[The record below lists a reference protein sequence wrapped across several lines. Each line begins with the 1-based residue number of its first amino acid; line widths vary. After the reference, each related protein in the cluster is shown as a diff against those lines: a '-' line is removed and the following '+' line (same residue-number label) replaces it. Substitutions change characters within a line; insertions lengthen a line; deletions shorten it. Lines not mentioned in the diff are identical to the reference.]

1 MKYLKIYYVALGAL
15 WAATGQA
22 QDSQA
27 LDEIYSQPLWV
38 EAGTM
43 AWFAEHASKRTQF
56 NDAPLMETISGVG
69 GFDTQRVLI
78 VPRAMLDGKS
88 YLDVWK
94 DNDVGEDD
102 LVMFLTREEREDS
115 RAFVFG
121 DAGTYDFKA
130 LGETLMGDEYDVPKY
145 ASSAEAQAALGYSG
159 FVAEGLLSR
168 LPDGGKTS
176 AQINGLA
183 NSIPEGSDKWCM
195 PPWIKCK

>member
-1 MKYLKIYYVALGAL
+1 MKNLKVYLVAFGAL
-15 WAATGQA
+15 WAAAGQA
-22 QDSQA
+22 QDSHA
-27 LDEIYSQPLWV
+27 LDEIYNQPFWV

-43 AWFAEHASKRTQF
+43 AWFAEHASGRSQVDDEPIM
-56 NDAPLMETISGVG
+56 NTISGVG

-78 VPRAMLDGKS
+78 VPRAMLDGQS

-94 DNDVGEDD
+94 DNDVGEND
-102 LVMFLTREEREDS
+102 LVMFLTHDEREDS

-121 DAGTYDFKA
+121 DAGTYDFEA
-130 LGETLMGDEYDVPKY
+130 LGETLMSDGYDAPQY
-145 ASSAEAQAALGYSG
+145 ANPAEAQAALGYSG

-168 LPDGGKTS
+168 HPDGFRTR

-183 NSIPEGSDKWCM
+183 AGMPDGIDKWCM